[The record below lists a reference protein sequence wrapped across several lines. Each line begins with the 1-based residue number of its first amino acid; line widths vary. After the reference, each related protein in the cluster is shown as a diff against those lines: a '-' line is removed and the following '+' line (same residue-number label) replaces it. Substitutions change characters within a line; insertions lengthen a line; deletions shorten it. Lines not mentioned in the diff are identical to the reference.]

1 MGFVLVVIEE
11 VVVVQG
17 FVNSQVGSGDGWSF
31 WGGILVDGQSMDNDV
46 QRDNRIETMMV
57 MVIIER

>member
-17 FVNSQVGSGDGWSF
+17 FVNSQVGSGDGWLF
-31 WGGILVDGQSMDNDV
+31 WVGILVDGQSMDNDV